1 MRTVI
6 TGLLK
11 GRKTRWGMLVAAI
24 AAVAATVAW
33 SSDSQVLAKLE
44 GAWIGNTDNG
54 IRGLAI
60 FCPSDPS
67 GRTAAFR
74 YQMVVPPENLA
85 ALGVDAFTDEIGES
99 VVTGPTTGKYN
110 GIWYGLVGGRIVT
123 IFLDNSSFTLVSRTQ
138 LTIDHTVSVYLA
150 AADADHDGYP
160 DPGSTPVAVLTAHT
174 VSKRLTN

>member
-1 MRTVI
+1 MRTFI

-24 AAVAATVAW
+24 AAAAATAAW

-44 GAWIGNTDNG
+44 GAWIASTDNG
-54 IRGLAI
+54 IRSLVTFA
-60 FCPSDPS
+60 PSDPS
-67 GRTAAFR
+67 GRSAAFR
-74 YQMVVPPENLA
+74 NQMVCPPEILA
-85 ALGVDAFTDEIGES
+85 ALGVEAYTDEVGEG
-99 VVTGPTTGKYN
+99 VVTGPTTGKYTAV
-110 GIWYGLVGGRIVT
+110 WYGLVSGRIVT
-123 IFLDNSSFTLVSRTQ
+123 ILLDNSSFMLVSPTQ

-160 DPGSTPVAVLTAHT
+160 DPGSTPVAVLTAHS